1 MNYKDFHTKAGLVIG
16 SPGFRVFDPQ
26 ANLSALN
33 ITTSGMFVSG
43 ATDVATMFSTGYQR
57 IKWDDVS
64 NLVIAASSSWN
75 GGTVYIP
82 NSGNWDSTYTTV
94 CAYSATWGAGGSTE
108 LQDLSGAWQDTY
120 TIVRDNSATW
130 NAGGGGSGGGS
141 GGATTGSVIAPNSY
155 TALTTSYAGTG
166 ININWT
172 RSLFRY
178 EIVFDTEQSDTDYI
192 VLTDNEGRDDVFM
205 SVSNKTVS
213 GFRIESFDDDGSV
226 LREEPTVVLVYGS
239 DPLVAGGGSSGGTT
253 GIVSLPQSAYWEATY
268 SVVSANS
275 ASWNTPSSNVNLPQ
289 SASWDSTYTTV
300 CAYSASWNS
309 GAAFVTDIVISDAT
323 VTNITRD
330 TTQVAVDSKTPIL
343 SAETD
348 GKNVTFTVTW
358 DGSAA
363 YWTDYP
369 QVSGHSI
376 TKSNTTAVAGQG
388 RRYTGNITL
397 DLSNFSGPTV
407 VPITFGGGTQE
418 VTLALAG
425 AGPEVLNF
433 DIISTPQYS
442 QDHYKQGDT
451 LTFVVEFD
459 TTDVASIEL
468 HGTNAAHGSVATLTP
483 TSMNGVSGTF
493 TTTIDVPTNNSRA
506 NRPVVLT
513 GKNNLGT
520 QGTQYTSATDNKLV
534 DSVYGPVVTDL
545 VVTSNHQY
553 SQDHYKTGDD
563 ITFEI
568 EFDTTN
574 VTAVNFNGSSAVTRT
589 VNGIAKSTGV
599 GTLSGTFATTIEETS
614 NTKAFRPVKVKG
626 VNTSA
631 TGGGAEFTSGNIV
644 ETLKGPVVNS
654 VTTTGTIPY
663 GQTHYKDAD
672 AIVLSATFDTT
683 NIAHVD
689 LNGTGTGILNATNKS
704 RATGTGTTSGT
715 FNANVNVATTVVSPA
730 NQTVKMT
737 ANNGSADGAEFTF
750 TNVFQAMHGPVLSN
764 GTFGSYPGSQTELKL
779 NDTIQVT
786 FDVDTTNINRITFPS
801 PSTTGAQKSETKTGL
816 TPAAGTITTTM
827 TVGQTH
833 AASTGQNNSIG
844 GKNFPVRAS
853 GRGNGHSGDGPT
865 HTSTNTVVVNN
876 QTPTIGTVSVS
887 YNGTQDALNGTGD
900 TAQVT
905 ANITTQ
911 GTNPT
916 VLYTDNGTSE
926 LTITAPTTLANTKT
940 VTYASGNYRVTG
952 TNYKIVVTRTTNDTE
967 TSQTGLVKIAAA
979 APTIDITSNN
989 GTRMRSTSATAGLNY
1004 TIKLVSDQFLPSAPT
1019 LSIPA
1024 NAGTLGTFTYN
1035 NAGYWEATMNVKDA
1049 DTKGSHT
1056 YTNLVATNQAGV
1068 TQNTI
1073 NSGSAYVLG
1082 GFTSRQYTLPA
1093 TTRYI
1098 TFGTHVYDTSKLIV
1112 DEQGFR
1118 GTTLAYNAAG
1128 GDGTALLGDINV
1140 GTDVNTSFTIVDSS
1154 TVNPSNGNATVSA
1167 TGDTFWYLDMTAV
1180 RNNTSGGLIITLEET
1195 DT

>member
-43 ATDVATMFSTGYQR
+43 ATDVATMFSTDYQR
-57 IKWDDVS
+57 VRWDDVS
-64 NLVIAASSSWN
+64 SLVIAASSNWN

-82 NSGNWDSTYTTV
+82 NSGNWDSVYTTV
-94 CAYSATWGAGGSTE
+94 STYSAGWGPGGSTGSIY
-108 LQDLSGAWQDTY
+108 LPQSADWNLAYSTVTA
-120 TIVRDNSATW
+120 NSAAWASSGGT
-130 NAGGGGSGGGS
+130 GGGAPGGS
-141 GGATTGSVIAPNSY
+141 IAPNSFV
-155 TALTTSYAGTG
+155 ALTTAYNGTG
-166 ININWT
+166 INITWA

-178 EIVFDTEQSDTDYI
+178 TITFDTPQSDTDYI

-213 GFRIESFDDDGSV
+213 GFTIDSFDDDGQV
-226 LREEPTVVLVYGS
+226 LREEPTVVIVYGS
-239 DPLVAGGGSSGGTT
+239 DPTADSGSSGGGSIDT
-253 GIVSLPQSAYWEATY
+253 IYLPQSANWDTAYSSITSNSGYWDLAET
-268 SVVSANS
+268 SWTTITANS
-275 ASWNTPSSNVNLPQ
+275 ADWLAGGSGSG
-289 SASWDSTYTTV
+289 A
-300 CAYSASWNS
+300 S

-343 SAETD
+343 TAETD

-358 DGSAA
+358 DGSTS

-388 RRYTGNITL
+388 RRFTGDITL
-397 DLSNFSGPTV
+397 NFSSFSGPIV
-407 VPITFGGGTQE
+407 IPVTFGGGTQE

-425 AGPEVLNF
+425 AGPEVLSF

-493 TTTIDVPTNNSRA
+493 TTTIDVPTNNTRT

-545 VVTSNHQY
+545 VVTSSPQY
-553 SQDHYKTGDD
+553 SQDHYKTGDT
-563 ITFEI
+563 ISFNI
-568 EFDTTN
+568 GFDTTN
-574 VTAVNFNGSSAVTRT
+574 VTTVNFNGFSAVTRT
-589 VNGIAKSTGV
+589 VNGITKSSGT
-599 GTLSGTFATTIEETS
+599 GTLSGTFTTTIEETS

-626 VNTSA
+626 VNSSA
-631 TGGGAEFTSGNIV
+631 TIGGAEFTSGNIV
-644 ETLKGPVVNS
+644 ETMKGPVVNS

-663 GQTHYKDAD
+663 TQTHYKDAD
-672 AIVLSATFDTT
+672 DIVLFATFDTT
-683 NIAHVD
+683 NIDHVD
-689 LNGTGTGILNATNKS
+689 LNGTGTGILNATNKT
-704 RATGTGTTSGT
+704 RVTGAGTVNGT

-730 NQTVKMT
+730 GQAVKMI
-737 ANNGSADGAEFTF
+737 ANNGSADGTEFTF

-786 FDVDTTNINRITFPS
+786 FDVDTTNINSITFPA
-801 PSTTGAQKSETKTGL
+801 PGITGAQKAETKTGL
-816 TPAAGTITTTM
+816 TPTAGKISTTM
-827 TVGQTH
+827 TVGQSH
-833 AASTGQNNSIG
+833 AASTGEDNSIG
-844 GKNFPVRAS
+844 GKDFPVHAS
-853 GRGNGHSGDGPT
+853 GKGAGHSGFGPK
-865 HTSTNTVVVNN
+865 HISANRVVVNN
-876 QTPTIGTVSVS
+876 QTPTIGAVSVS
-887 YNGTQDALNGTGD
+887 YNGTQDALSGTGD

-905 ANITTQ
+905 ANITTE
-911 GTNPT
+911 GTNPA
-916 VLYTDNGTSE
+916 VLYTDNGTNE

-940 VTYASGNYRVTG
+940 VTYASGDYRVTG

-979 APTIDITSNN
+979 APTITITSNG
-989 GTRMRSTSATAGLNY
+989 GTRMKSTDASAGLNY
-1004 TIKLVSDQFLPSAPT
+1004 VIRLVSDQLLPTAPT
-1019 LSIPA
+1019 LSNP
-1024 NAGTLGTFTYN
+1024 NGAGTLGTFTYN

-1073 NSGSAYVLG
+1073 SSGSSYILG
-1082 GFTSRQYTLPA
+1082 GFTTRQFNLPA

-1118 GTTLAYNAAG
+1118 GTTLAYDAAG
-1128 GDGTALLGDINV
+1128 GDGTALIGDINV

-1154 TVNPSNGNATVSA
+1154 TVNTSNGNATVSA

-1180 RNNTSGGLIITLEET
+1180 RNNTTGGLIITLEET
-1195 DT
+1195 T